1 MMAALAASSVVG
13 CSDGGTGEARPLL
26 LLLLA
31 ATTDRCEP
39 PPPPPPPPPEAS
51 SGGLV
56 SAAAG
61 DGLVSVVAGDGLAVE
76 KAEGMTETGARITF
90 LNVDRKSRLSA
101 SRLML
106 AMKKDS
112 VAAA

>member
-31 ATTDRCEP
+31 ATTDRCE
-39 PPPPPPPPPEAS
+39 PPPPPEAS

-90 LNVDRKSRLSA
+90 LNVDKKSRLSA